1 MTLEEY
7 NECERGDKLYYARI
21 MPRFGYYEIHNVIMV
36 HKYDDHCSVTE
47 NKSKQSFLFFVKD
60 DGICN
65 LFIDRDK
72 ALQYLKEEKK
82 NNQNVKVYT
91 QEKENNEESE

>member
-1 MTLEEY
+1 MTLRQY

-21 MPRFGYYEIHNVIMV
+21 MPSFGYYEIHNVVMV

-47 NKSKQSFLFFVKD
+47 NKSKQSFLFFIKE

-65 LFIDRDK
+65 LFIDREE
-72 ALQYLKEEKK
+72 ALAYLRTEEKK
-82 NNQNVKVYT
+82 NKNIKVY
-91 QEKENNEESE
+91 EKE